1 VDLLL
6 LISFII
12 GNMKL
17 KLEKVAKTAYNVK
30 TNHGIKLGEFY
41 QEVDGFYVFL
51 PVESSGFLSEEFLEA
66 LLFELQQLNALWK
79 ENIRNY
85 FENES
90 KNNKV

>member
-1 VDLLL
+1 
-6 LISFII
+6 
-12 GNMKL
+12 MKL